1 MYIVYIYV
9 YCIYIYMYIIYMYII
24 NICIFCIYMYI
35 IYMYI
40 IYICIFYICIFYICI
55 LYCLRSALSPKC
67 PSPCVPCTLL
77 DLCGSSHTNAQS
89 TDAPSCFRSR
99 NGLGN
104 VGLNEMQNGICRH
117 MNKSTNTPPNLR
129 CPSADY
135 TFDAFGKFNW
145 HGNFHP

>member
-1 MYIVYIYV
+1 MILWYIMIDIIRKIHLNTY
-9 YCIYIYMYIIYMYII
+9 IYIYK
-24 NICIFCIYMYI
+24 
-35 IYMYI
+35 
-40 IYICIFYICIFYICI
+40 
-55 LYCLRSALSPKC
+55 CLRSALSPKC
-67 PSPCVPCTLL
+67 RSPCVPCTLL

-145 HGNFHP
+145 HGNFHPWPQAFSASGRQQNLKTVTFQNWLKPSLTR